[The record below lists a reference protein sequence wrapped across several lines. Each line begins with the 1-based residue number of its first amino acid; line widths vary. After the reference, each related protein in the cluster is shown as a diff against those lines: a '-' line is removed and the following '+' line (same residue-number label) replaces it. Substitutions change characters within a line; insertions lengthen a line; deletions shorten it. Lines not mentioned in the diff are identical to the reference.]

1 MKRIIK
7 QVVVEKLAVYM
18 ILEANT
24 GLNEINVTDSYG
36 ELKLF
41 LHAEFKKRRMK
52 PQNINTYISQARKL
66 VKVCKYHNPR
76 VKEDKINKNHI
87 LADLNSVPSSLFY
100 EYEKESNHF
109 VKCLFINRFSHDFK
123 IDWHGTKNVI

>member
-1 MKRIIK
+1 MKRKFK
-7 QVVVEKLAVYM
+7 QVIVDRLAVYM
-18 ILEANT
+18 IMNANT
-24 GLNEINVTDSYG
+24 GLNEINVTDSYD

-52 PQNINTYISQARKL
+52 PENINKYISEARKL
-66 VKVCKYHNPR
+66 VKVCKYHKPR
-76 VKEDKINKNHI
+76 VKEDKIKKELI

-100 EYEKESNHF
+100 EYEQESNHF

-123 IDWHGTKNVI
+123 ID

>member
-24 GLNEINVTDSYG
+24 GLNEININESYDK
-36 ELKLF
+36 LKLF
-41 LHAEFKKRRMK
+41 LHDEFKKRRMK
-52 PQNINTYISQARKL
+52 PENINTYISQARKL
-66 VKVCKYHNPR
+66 VRVRGYHKPR

-87 LADLNSVPSSLFY
+87 LADLNTVRSSSFY
-100 EYEKESNHF
+100 KYEQESNHF
-109 VKCLFINRFSHDFK
+109 IKCLYINRFSHDYK
-123 IDWHGTKNVI
+123 IH